1 MRNLGFLALAA
12 VLACSCGPDREMHA
26 QAQTTGS
33 ASAAV
38 TIESTANQ
46 AADGAQ
52 VGDHYQTTAPNFWV
66 RPGFKVTQVASGLGN
81 ARFMEFDDK
90 GTLYLSRPE
99 AGDVITLK
107 LGEGQYHV
115 QSTYIS
121 GLSRVQGLCFKDGW
135 MWLSQSTAILKTRD
149 TNGDGKADEVVKVLT
164 DLPGGT
170 GHWWRSILVTDN
182 TIYSSVGDP
191 ENISDQ
197 TSTEREKMFTFN
209 LDGSNKKLFASGL
222 RNTEKLL
229 LRPGTQ
235 EVWGM
240 DHGSDWYGAPFG
252 DRQGRQPITDLNP
265 PDEFNH
271 YVAGGFYGHP
281 FLIGNRIP
289 RVEYQGRPD
298 IIDLAERTTP
308 PAWCFGAHWAAN
320 GFTFYTGS
328 QFPPEYK
335 GDAFCGMHGS
345 WNSKRPTGYRI
356 ERVLFD
362 KVTGEPYGSQM
373 IVGTLT
379 KDFKVQARPVDVV
392 QAPDGSLLFTDDKN
406 SAIYRISWTGK

>member
-1 MRNLGFLALAA
+1 MRNPGILALAA
-12 VLACSCGPDREMHA
+12 LALCSCGRETPIHA
-26 QAQTTGS
+26 EAQTTGS
-33 ASAAV
+33 SSPALGSN
-38 TIESTANQ
+38 ANQ

-52 VGDHYQTTAPNFWV
+52 VGSHYQATEPKFWV
-66 RPGFKVTQVASGLGN
+66 RPGFKVTQVAGGLGN

-90 GTLYLSRPE
+90 GTLYMSRPDV
-99 AGDVITLK
+99 GDVITLK
-107 LGEGQYHV
+107 LVGGQYKV
-115 QSTYIS
+115 QSTYVS
-121 GLSRVQGLCFKDGW
+121 GLNRVQGLCFKDGW
-135 MWLSQSTAILKTRD
+135 MWLSQSTAILKTKD
-149 TNGDGKADEVVKVLT
+149 THGDGKADQIIKVLE

-170 GHWWRSILVTDN
+170 GHWWRSILVTDD

-197 TSTEREKMFTFN
+197 TNTEREKMFTFS
-209 LDGSNKKLFASGL
+209 LDGKNKQLFASGL

-229 LRPGTQ
+229 LRPGTN

-240 DHGSDWYGAPFG
+240 DHGSDWFGAPLG

-281 FLIGNRIP
+281 FIVGNRVP
-289 RVEYQGRPD
+289 RIEYQGRPD
-298 IIDLAERTTP
+298 IIDLAERTVP

-320 GFTFYTGS
+320 GFAFYTGS
-328 QFPPEYK
+328 QFPAEYK

-362 KVTGEPYGSQM
+362 KVTGQPYGSQM
-373 IVGTLT
+373 IVGTLSA
-379 KDFKVQARPVDVV
+379 DFKVQGRPVDVV
-392 QAPDGSLLFTDDKN
+392 QAPDGSLLFSDDKN
-406 SAIYRISWTGK
+406 GAIYQISWVGK